1 MTTDAETIASLRAE
15 LAELG
20 VRIGAPDSVADL
32 RSAAHRTWRIA
43 SLLQREH
50 KELRAAL
57 LAMEHRATTAEATV
71 AALMAGAA
79 EEFAVLRDAA
89 VADAAAVCER
99 MAQGHDRI
107 AAASSPAAEERHKG
121 VAAALRLAADRIRAL
136 APQPPPQRLR
146 SPADASPIGPPVWS
160 HEEFTAAV
168 EAEREECALVCEAE
182 ARRLAAMV
190 AYGNHVAGIAAE
202 KVGNVARAIR
212 SRGGSR

>member
-1 MTTDAETIASLRAE
+1 MSDDAETIAQLQAERAE
-15 LAELG
+15 LLL
-20 VRIGAPDSVADL
+20 RID
-32 RSAAHRTWRIA
+32 
-43 SLLQREH
+43 
-50 KELRAAL
+50 
-57 LAMEHRATTAEATV
+57 AT
-71 AALMAGAA
+71 
-79 EEFAVLRDAA
+79 

-160 HEEFTAAV
+160 HEELTAAV

>member
-1 MTTDAETIASLRAE
+1 MTDAETITSLRASLIAAE
-15 LAELG
+15 AEL
-20 VRIGAPDSVADL
+20 L
-32 RSAAHRTWRIA
+32 
-43 SLLQREH
+43 
-50 KELRAAL
+50 AL
-57 LAMEHRATTAEATV
+57 THRATTAEATV

-168 EAEREECALVCEAE
+168 EAEREECAAVVDAWHEELSRSHVVPGREAS
-182 ARRLAAMV
+182 ARYALHLLR
-190 AYGNHVAGIAAE
+190 
-202 KVGNVARAIR
+202 NVAADIRA
-212 SRGGSR
+212 RGGSR